1 MSLSLQADPA
11 HKPGPHK
18 KVLSSGAT
26 GRWCAQTHDHLLY
39 IPSLQT
45 VWHVG
50 VPPPAFSETVWV
62 LNCLIPHLL
71 GACLC
76 LSCEKLLCSEE
87 DHRLR
92 LSMLTFTKCVRDAG
106 VAFPAV
112 RAEVQSSLS
121 RCSALKWAI
130 KAGKVLPVPIL
141 HEEVSVPPLHGGLT
155 HSLSQMAVGLSV
167 TMIKL
172 SLIPAG
178 EA

>member
-1 MSLSLQADPA
+1 
-11 HKPGPHK
+11 
-18 KVLSSGAT
+18 
-26 GRWCAQTHDHLLY
+26 
-39 IPSLQT
+39 
-45 VWHVG
+45 
-50 VPPPAFSETVWV
+50 
-62 LNCLIPHLL
+62 
-71 GACLC
+71 
-76 LSCEKLLCSEE
+76 
-87 DHRLR
+87 
-92 LSMLTFTKCVRDAG
+92 MLTFTKCVRDAG

-141 HEEVSVPPLHGGLT
+141 QEEVSVPPLHGGLI

-167 TMIKL
+167 AMIKL